1 MGLPEWRD
9 ELICECTVTSRPQ
22 HTHGLGERGDWGWN
36 GGTGFFLNQN
46 AAECK
51 CICGHKHGCLLIK
64 NPTGASLSTNFGALV
79 VKEGI
84 CPSPNNKAIV
94 NNSFFLLHLNCIT
107 TTAIMNLMS
116 LCPLTGLYPVC
127 SMWKPKLISC
137 HIIRLIK
144 IKCADSII
152 KNSLSQALNG

>member
-1 MGLPEWRD
+1 MRVKWSE
-9 ELICECTVTSRPQ
+9 
-22 HTHGLGERGDWGWN
+22 
-36 GGTGFFLNQN
+36 TGFFLNQN

-51 CICGHKHGCLLIK
+51 CICGHKYGYLLIK

-94 NNSFFLLHLNCIT
+94 NNSFLLLHLNCIT

-127 SMWKPKLISC
+127 SM
-137 HIIRLIK
+137 
-144 IKCADSII
+144 
-152 KNSLSQALNG
+152 